1 MLSFEELTEVLSC
14 LPDPTFI
21 LTESGLYTDVFGGT
35 DKRYYH
41 DARKLIGLSV
51 KDVLVEERAIWFINK
66 INQAINSKQ
75 LLIAEYSLSGND
87 VKGLKSDGPND
98 VIYFEARV
106 QVLNFKIKGEF
117 AVLWQASN
125 ISQRYLLEQKL
136 RTISETDPLTGCW
149 NRRYF
154 YQAIEAEKKRASR
167 NSSQI
172 SLMIMDIDHFKMI
185 NDQWGHQAGD
195 QILSEIVLR
204 MNNHLRNSDLL
215 IRWGGE
221 EFIVLMPDT
230 CEDEAYATAEKLR
243 KQIQN
248 NCFSDNIQ
256 VTISIGYAQWDFDK
270 EPCKEV
276 VAAIDTALYMA
287 KNDGRNC
294 VKGRNGK

>member
-1 MLSFEELTEVLSC
+1 MFSFKQLIEVLSC

-21 LTESGLYTDVFGGT
+21 LTESGLYSDVFGGT

-66 INQAINSKQ
+66 INQAIKSKQ
-75 LLIAEYSLSGND
+75 LLIAEYSLSGDD

-106 QVLNFKIKGEF
+106 QVLNFKIKGES
-117 AVLWQASN
+117 AVLWQATN
-125 ISQRYLLEQKL
+125 ISKRYLLEQKL

-172 SLMIMDIDHFKMI
+172 SLMIIDIDHFKMI

-204 MNNHLRNSDLL
+204 INNHLRNSDSL

-230 CEDEAYATAEKLR
+230 CEDEAYSVAEKLR

-248 NCFSDNIQ
+248 NCFSDDIQ
-256 VTISIGYAQWDFDK
+256 VTVSIGYAQWDFDN
-270 EPCKEV
+270 EYCKEV